1 MSLEAND
8 CHNLLK
14 LKIKAQV
21 CYFLLFLSVF
31 FSKIKSVKFIHVL
44 GLSFSPVDID
54 YMNWIYDN
62 TLKDVKWEVSWYSD
76 EDKTRIANFVL
87 DHWNLKNRCSLIKLT
102 SVDKRKY

>member
-1 MSLEAND
+1 M
-8 CHNLLK
+8 
-14 LKIKAQV
+14 
-21 CYFLLFLSVF
+21 
-31 FSKIKSVKFIHVL
+31 L

-62 TLKDVKWEVSWYSD
+62 TSKDVKWEVSWYTD

-87 DHWNLKNRCSLIKLT
+87 DNWDLKNRCSLIKLT